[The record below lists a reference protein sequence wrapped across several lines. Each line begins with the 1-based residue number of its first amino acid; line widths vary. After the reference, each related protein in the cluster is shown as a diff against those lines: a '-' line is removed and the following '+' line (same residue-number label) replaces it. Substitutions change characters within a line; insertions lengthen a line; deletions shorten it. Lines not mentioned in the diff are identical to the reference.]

1 MVAGKELGTVLAA
14 ALRLGKQSDVVGMN
28 WLKSVAL
35 NLSQR
40 FWLRQGEGLLFL
52 LLIPVEVAMGA

>member
-1 MVAGKELGTVLAA
+1 MVLAA
-14 ALRLGKQSDVVGMN
+14 APGLGEQSNVVGMN
-28 WLKSVAL
+28 WFKSVAL

-52 LLIPVEVAMGA
+52 LLISMAVAMGGQCSC